1 MIKLFFKTTI
11 RYILKNKLYSFLNI
25 FGLTL
30 GLAAFIYIATYV
42 SYETNFDQFHANANR
57 IYRCVTFAKMGE
69 TLECIPRSEYPL
81 AETVKNEIPEVQ
93 AASRLFLEENVYT
106 RYKDNKFIE
115 KKIWFADPSLF
126 DVLDFQFI
134 DGDRETALSNPN
146 SILLTQKAVQKYFGE
161 ENPIGKSITL
171 SNNQNFQVTGVLEN
185 IPYNSH
191 LQFDLLASSLTLPER
206 NRVDWGSFNSVYTYV
221 LAKEGVDPKVFE
233 QKFET
238 CLQKY
243 EEQVITKYINPS
255 VKEFEKQGNY
265 FKHKLQPLSD
275 IHLNSSFAEEA
286 TTYGNLRFL
295 IILGIT
301 GILILIIACSNFIN
315 LSTATAS
322 KRAKEIGIKK
332 IVGSMQKD
340 IFFQVMSEIFVY
352 CILALILAIVLLAIA
367 LPVLNKYSG
376 IVMTFDFF
384 FNKTGLL
391 LIIFMPILV
400 TILAGIYPA
409 IFINRFKLTE
419 TVKGKSNANNQKPWL
434 RGSLVAV
441 QFVIFIVL
449 IFSTITINKQI
460 NLMRNQNPGFN
471 KENVLV
477 VKNMFFLGSQMA
489 SFKNELL
496 NNPSV
501 ISASFSSA
509 IPSMGDFSNN
519 AFRQKGQKEKY
530 LIDRMFV
537 DADFLKT
544 LDAKML
550 NGRFFSDN
558 LKSETNKAIINEQAA
573 KLLGW
578 SDSNEKILTDLNGG
592 ENDFQVIGIVKDFHM
607 KSFREN
613 AKPFVIRVSES
624 SNYLAIRMQPG
635 DIPKM
640 LDRVK
645 VQWEKFN
652 SDAPFEYFF
661 LDQSFDAQYKSEDR
675 LSKIIGIFTLVAI
688 AIACLGLFGLVSYT
702 ATQKTKEIGIRKV
715 NGAKISEILTLLNKD
730 FIKWVAIAFVIATP
744 IAWYAMNKWLESFA
758 YKTELSWWIFALS
771 GLIAL
776 GIALLTVSW
785 QSWKAATRNP
795 VEALRYE

>member
-11 RYILKNKLYSFLNI
+11 RYIFKNKLYSFLNI
-25 FGLTL
+25 FGLAL

-42 SYETNFDQFHANANR
+42 SFETNFDQFHANANR
-57 IYRCVTFAKMGE
+57 IYRCVAFSKIGE

-81 AETVKNEIPEVQ
+81 AEALKSEIPEVQ
-93 AASRLFLEENVYT
+93 TATRLFVNENIYT

-115 KKIWFADPSLF
+115 KRIWFADPNLF
-126 DVLDFQFI
+126 DVFDFKLVE
-134 DGDRETALSNPN
+134 GDKATALSNPN
-146 SILLTQKAVQKYFGE
+146 TILLTKRAVEKYFGN
-161 ENPIGKSITL
+161 ENPMGKSITL

-185 IPYNSH
+185 LPYNSH
-191 LQFDLLASSLTLPER
+191 LQFDLLASSLTLPES
-206 NRVDWGSFNSVYTYV
+206 NRVDWGSFNNVYTYV
-221 LAKEGVDPKVFE
+221 LAKEGVDPKIFE

-243 EEQVITKYINPS
+243 EEQVITKFINPS
-255 VKEFEKQGNY
+255 VKEYEKQGNY

-275 IHLNSSFAEEA
+275 IHLNSSFAKEA

-295 IILGIT
+295 VILGIT
-301 GILILIIACSNFIN
+301 GILILVIACSNFIN
-315 LSTATAS
+315 LTTATAS

-332 IVGSMQKD
+332 IVGSMYKD

-352 CILALILAIVLLAIA
+352 CILALVLAVVLLSIS

-384 FNKTGLL
+384 FNKMGLL
-391 LIIFMPILV
+391 LIVFLPIMV

-409 IFINRFKLTE
+409 FFINRFKLIE

-460 NLMRNQNPGFN
+460 SLMRSQNPGFT

-477 VKNMFFLGSQMA
+477 IKNMFFLGNQMA
-489 SFKNELL
+489 SFKKEIL
-496 NNPSV
+496 NNPSA
-501 ISASFSSA
+501 ISASFAST
-509 IPSMGDFSNN
+509 IPSIDNIEGNPFNS
-519 AFRQKGQKEKY
+519 KGEKEKY
-530 LIDRMFV
+530 FMDRMLV

-544 LDAKML
+544 LDAKMID
-550 NGRFFSDN
+550 GRFFSDN
-558 LKSETNKAIINEQAA
+558 LKAETNNAIVNEQAA

-578 SDSNEKILTDLNGG
+578 SDSNEKFLYDIISGK
-592 ENDFQVIGIVKDFHM
+592 DFQVIGIVKDFHM
-607 KSFREN
+607 ESLREN
-613 AKPFVIRVSES
+613 ARPIVIRTSES
-624 SNYLAIRMQPG
+624 SNYLAIRIQPG

-640 LDRVK
+640 LDQVK

-661 LDQSFDAQYKSEDR
+661 LDQSFDAQYKSEDK
-675 LSKIIGIFTLVAI
+675 LSKIIGVFTLVAI

-715 NGAKISEILTLLNKD
+715 NGATITEILAMLNKD
-730 FIKWVAIAFVIATP
+730 FVKWVTISIVIATP
-744 IAWYAMNKWLESFA
+744 VSWYAMNKWLENFA
-758 YKTELSWWIFALS
+758 YKTELSWWIFVLA
-771 GLIAL
+771 GLLAL

-785 QSWKAATRNP
+785 QSWRAATRNP